1 MLQYYSYRVSAF
13 IVLASQTLFNNI
25 LTNKTKEYMRSLSIK
40 NRIILSILV
49 VVIVSTS
56 VIALVAQLKSRELLL
71 NRLQHSE
78 LPNLVQRVSQTVD
91 AEIAEMKAITKS
103 IANNPFI
110 YQLIDNNNKPEI
122 DRRLTEYLSG
132 VANNNGLSNAS
143 YIERDSAQYW
153 NQKGFL
159 RVLQNN
165 DHDSW
170 YFNFKNSGQQTSAST
185 YTESDGTINVFVNY
199 QQLNGRAASG
209 VSRTFSDIAHL
220 LQQFKIEQTGFV
232 YLVDQNGLVKVHK
245 NQGFAETKN
254 VSEFYPELN
263 KNIFFAKQPFAFQE
277 AGDFILSTSYIE
289 SLQWYIIA
297 QVPKDELYQPITE
310 VRNYMLILFLIIVF
324 IFVGLSIV
332 VSNKLVLPLQKM
344 AEKFRVLGEGEG
356 DLTSKVDEHGAYE
369 ISELAKGF
377 NAFVGNIRNVV
388 QDVKSTSTEIR
399 SASETVYIDANASKH
414 SLDKQRDEAHQ
425 VSVAINEM
433 GSTIA
438 EIANNAAVAA
448 DTTNQATNMT
458 SQAQIVVNESTET
471 ISHMAEDM
479 EVVSTNI
486 ETLAQRSDS
495 ISSVLDVIRGIS
507 EQTNLLALNAAIE
520 AARAGEY
527 GRGFAVVAD
536 EVRNLAK
543 KTHESTDE
551 IHRMITE
558 LQDGSKLAVD
568 SVHKSR
574 EQAILGLNA
583 AKKTNSVLNEIV
595 INVQHI
601 SDLNTQIA
609 TATEEQSAVINEINV
624 HVVNISDSTEESA
637 HASQNIESSS
647 DLLKSMAASLDK
659 LVNRFKS

>member
-1 MLQYYSYRVSAF
+1 MS
-13 IVLASQTLFNNI
+13 
-25 LTNKTKEYMRSLSIK
+25 SLSIK
-40 NRIILSILV
+40 NRIILSILLV
-49 VVIVSTS
+49 VVVSTS
-56 VIALVAQLKSRELLL
+56 VIAFVAQMKSRELLL
-71 NRLQHSE
+71 NRLQNSE

-91 AEIAEMKAITKS
+91 SQIAEMRAITKS

-110 YQLIDNNNKPEI
+110 YRLIDNNGRPEI
-122 DRRLTEYLSG
+122 DKRLTEYLSG
-132 VANNNGLSNAS
+132 IANNNGLSNAS
-143 YIERDSAQYW
+143 YIERDSAEYW

-170 YFNFKNSGQQTSAST
+170 YFKFKNSGKEFSAST
-185 YTESDGTINVFVNY
+185 YTESNGTINVFVNY
-199 QQLNGRAASG
+199 QQLNGRGSSG
-209 VSRTFSDIAHL
+209 VSRTFSDIAAL
-220 LQQFKIEQTGFV
+220 LEQFKIEQTGFV
-232 YLVDQNGLVKVHK
+232 YLADQNGLVKVHK
-245 NQGFAETKN
+245 NRAFAENKN
-254 VSEFYPELN
+254 VSDIYPELD
-263 KNIFFAKQPFAFQE
+263 KNTLFAKQPFAFQE
-277 AGDFILSTSYIE
+277 AGDYMISTSYIE

-297 QVPKDELYQPITE
+297 QVPKSELYEPITE
-310 VRNYMLILFLIIVF
+310 ARNYMLLMFLIIVTV
-324 IFVGLSIV
+324 FVGLSII
-332 VSNKLVLPLQKM
+332 VSNKLVLPLQRM

-356 DLTSKVDEHGAYE
+356 DLTSKVDENGAYE
-369 ISELAKGF
+369 ISQLAKGF
-377 NAFVGNIRNVV
+377 NAFVANIRTVV
-388 QDVKSTSTEIR
+388 QDVKSTSTDIR
-399 SASETVYIDANASKH
+399 GASENVYKDANLSKL

-448 DTTNQATNMT
+448 QTTNEATNMT
-458 SQAQIVVNESTET
+458 AQAQIVVNESTDT

-479 EVVSTNI
+479 EDVSSNI
-486 ETLAQRSDS
+486 EILAQRSDS

-551 IHRMITE
+551 IHKMITE
-558 LQDGSKLAVD
+558 LQDGSKVAVE

-574 EQAILGLNA
+574 EQAILGLSA
-583 AKKTNSVLNEIV
+583 AQKTNSVLNEIV
-595 INVQHI
+595 NNVQHI

-637 HASQNIESSS
+637 HASQNIESST

-659 LVNRFKS
+659 LVHRFKS

>member
-1 MLQYYSYRVSAF
+1 
-13 IVLASQTLFNNI
+13 
-25 LTNKTKEYMRSLSIK
+25 MRSLSIK
-40 NRIILSILV
+40 NRIILSILLV
-49 VVIVSTS
+49 VVVSTS
-56 VIALVAQLKSRELLL
+56 VIAFVAQYKSHELLL
-71 NRLQHSE
+71 NRLQNSE

-91 AEIAEMKAITKS
+91 GEIAEMKAITKS

-110 YQLIDNNNKPEI
+110 YQLIDNNGKSEI
-122 DRRLTEYLSG
+122 DKRLTEYLSG
-132 VANNNGLSNAS
+132 IANTNNLSNAS
-143 YIERDSAQYW
+143 YIERNTAEYW

-159 RVLQNN
+159 RVLQDN

-170 YFNFKNSGQQTSAST
+170 YYKFKNSGQETSAST

-199 QQLNGRAASG
+199 QQLNGRGSSG
-209 VSRTFSDIAHL
+209 VSRTFSDIATL

-232 YLVDQNGLVKVHK
+232 YLVDQKGLIKVHK
-245 NQGFAETKN
+245 NRSYAESKN
-254 VSEFYPELN
+254 VDDIYPELD
-263 KNIFFAKQPFAFQE
+263 KKILFAKQAFAFQE
-277 AGDFILSTSYIE
+277 VGEYMISTSYID

-297 QVPKDELYQPITE
+297 QVPKSELYEPITE
-310 VRNYMLILFLIIVF
+310 ARNFMIVLFLIIVTV
-324 IFVGLSIV
+324 FVGLSIV

-344 AEKFRVLGEGEG
+344 AEKFRVLGDGEG
-356 DLTSKVDEHGAYE
+356 DLTSKVDENGAYE
-369 ISELAKGF
+369 IAELAKGF
-377 NAFVGNIRNVV
+377 NSFVANIRTVV
-388 QDVKSTSTEIR
+388 HDVKFTSTDIR
-399 SASETVYIDANASKH
+399 SASEHVYKDANASKL

-448 DTTNQATNMT
+448 ETTNEATNMT
-458 SQAQIVVNESTET
+458 SQAQIVVNESTQT
-471 ISHMAEDM
+471 ISLMAEDM

-574 EQAILGLNA
+574 EQAILGLSA
-583 AKKTNSVLNEIV
+583 AQKTNSALDEIV
-595 INVQHI
+595 NNVQHI

-637 HASQNIESSS
+637 HASQSIESSTDS
-647 DLLKSMAASLDK
+647 LKSMAASLDK